1 MRSTYLQ
8 RISPL
13 PPLPSGKLPVGQRE
27 SGYMES
33 IESPPQNPSAPTR
46 ENLYADLTSTQQTYQ
61 ESSYITPLTNNLT
74 DDQIARERERSR
86 FFSESAKDGIYTGL
100 SNDYFSFEGNED
112 YQVPQNDQ
120 SRTYMELTKE

>member
-8 RISPL
+8 QTSPL
-13 PPLPSGKLPVGQRE
+13 PPLPSGKLPLGQRD

-33 IESPPQNPSAPTR
+33 IEIPPKNSSASTTG
-46 ENLYADLTSTQQTYQ
+46 NLYADLTATQQTYQ

-86 FFSESAKDGIYTGL
+86 LFSESAKDGIYTGL
-100 SNDYFSFEGNED
+100 SDDYFSFDGNED

-120 SRTYMELTKE
+120 SRTYMELIKE

>member
-8 RISPL
+8 RTSPL
-13 PPLPSGKLPVGQRE
+13 PPLPSGKLPLGQRD

-33 IESPPQNPSAPTR
+33 IEIPPKNSSASTTG
-46 ENLYADLTSTQQTYQ
+46 NLYADLTATQQTYQ

-86 FFSESAKDGIYTGL
+86 LFSESAKDGIYTGL
-100 SNDYFSFEGNED
+100 SNDYFSFDGNQD

-120 SRTYMELTKE
+120 SRTYMELIKE

>member
-1 MRSTYLQ
+1 
-8 RISPL
+8 
-13 PPLPSGKLPVGQRE
+13 
-27 SGYMES
+27 MES

-86 FFSESAKDGIYTGL
+86 LFSEPAKDGIYTSL